1 MMLHAGS
8 AMIAM
13 GIAIAIL
20 GTPDRLLGLLAAA
33 IGVIIWLRV
42 FKRLAAVSRDLVGKR
57 P

>member
-33 IGVIIWLRV
+33 IGVII